1 VPQYI
6 LHVSNRKTPAKLG
19 HPLRTV
25 CVFPAIDTIIFFAY
39 KQVAVVSFRSVYPM
53 LSRRL
58 CFGSIIIAAV
68 VGLSWLDFA
77 IYQDKLA
84 RDIIWLPRGIILL
97 PAYLLC
103 LIFMT
108 REVLRLLHA
117 AGLYPHAPAVY
128 LGTFFIAVSCWI
140 ANVIQQ
146 YNREVLENT
155 TSRGGW
161 EWSATAS
168 FTTLLAVACGVILA
182 FATEMRRY
190 SHPGGVT
197 INLAGAVFTFAYLGL
212 LSCFIIQLHMA
223 YGIGAILSLVIVTK
237 MCDTGAFTF
246 GKLFGRYRITPVL
259 SPGKT
264 LEGAAGGLIFA
275 CAGAWFWFE
284 VVLTLSYFDKTATP
298 FFGWILFGLA
308 VALAG
313 MVGDLAGSL
322 LKRDSRMKDSGGSVP
337 GFGGV
342 LDIFDSILMA
352 APVAYVFWV
361 FGWVCP

>member
-1 VPQYI
+1 
-6 LHVSNRKTPAKLG
+6 
-19 HPLRTV
+19 
-25 CVFPAIDTIIFFAY
+25 
-39 KQVAVVSFRSVYPM
+39 M

-58 CFGSIIIAAV
+58 CFGTIIIAAV
-68 VGLSWLDFA
+68 VGLSWLDVS
-77 IYQDKLA
+77 IYRYGLA
-84 RDIIWLPRGIILL
+84 RDIVWLPKGIILL

-103 LIFMT
+103 LLFMT
-108 REVLRLLHA
+108 REVLRLLNA
-117 AGLYPHAPAVY
+117 AGLRPHTPSVY
-128 LGTFFIAVSCWI
+128 LGTLFIAVSCWI

-146 YNREVLENT
+146 YNLEVLENT

-168 FTTLLAVACGVILA
+168 FTALLAVAGGVILA
-182 FATEMRRY
+182 FAAEMRRY

-197 INLAGAVFTFAYLGL
+197 INLAGAVFTFTYLGL
-212 LSCFIIQLHMA
+212 LSCFMIQLHMA

-237 MCDTGAFTF
+237 MCDTGAFAS
-246 GKLFGRYRITPVL
+246 GKLFGRYRITPGL

-264 LEGAAGGLIFA
+264 LEGAIGGLIFA
-275 CAGAWFWFE
+275 CAGSWFWFD
-284 VVLTLSYFDKTATP
+284 VLLPYFDELLKPTP
-298 FFGWILFGLA
+298 FFGWAFFGLT

-322 LKRDSRMKDSGGSVP
+322 IKRDSRMKDSGRSVP

-361 FGWVCP
+361 FGFVCPD